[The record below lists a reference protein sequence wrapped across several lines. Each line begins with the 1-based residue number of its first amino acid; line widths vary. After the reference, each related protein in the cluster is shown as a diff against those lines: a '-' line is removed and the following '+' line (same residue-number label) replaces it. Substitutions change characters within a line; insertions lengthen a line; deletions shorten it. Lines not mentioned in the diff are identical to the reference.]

1 MLKDLNG
8 QVTKLPFYA
17 RASLILVGI
26 FVFITM
32 LCLGKGIIVPLLL
45 ALMLSILFSTVVD
58 YLVKH
63 KMDRVFA
70 IALTVVVAVSI
81 GALLA
86 IGIGSKMNLL
96 IDAWPVLVEKFN
108 QLQAQAVSWLS
119 ENFGVS
125 TKKANFWI
133 NEVRSDLMNLSGER
147 LGNTLAGVAK
157 IGVIL
162 VLVPVYIFL
171 ILYYQPII
179 IDFIHRAIG
188 TSHEKE
194 VSIVLSQTRSVLK
207 GYFAGLLIEL
217 VIVAAL
223 NTIGF
228 FILGIQFA
236 LLIGLIG
243 AILNLIPYIGG
254 LIMLGLSML
263 LALLTKEDPAFALY
277 AAMMFFGIQLID
289 NNFLMPKIVAS
300 KVRINALV
308 AIVVVI
314 AGGAMWGIAGMFLAI
329 PLTAILKV
337 IFDRIEALEPWGF
350 LLGDTMPPMV
360 RIKLQRKKAKV

>member
-8 QVTKLPFYA
+8 QVMKLPFYA

-32 LCLGKGIIVPLLL
+32 LCLGKAIIVPLLL
-45 ALMLSILFSTVVD
+45 ALILSILFSIVVD
-58 YLVKH
+58 YLVDR

-70 IALTVVVAVSI
+70 IALTVVVAVTI

-86 IGIGSKMNLL
+86 LWIGSKMNLL
-96 IDAWPVLVEKFN
+96 INALPVLIEKLDL
-108 QLQAQAVSWLS
+108 LQAQVVSWLS

-125 TKKANFWI
+125 TKKANYWI
-133 NEVRSDLMNLSGER
+133 NEVRSDLMSLSGESI
-147 LGNTLAGVAK
+147 GNTLAGLVK
-157 IGVIL
+157 VGVIL

-171 ILYYQPII
+171 ILFYQPII

-188 TSHEKE
+188 NHHEKD

-217 VIVAAL
+217 VIVAVL

-228 FILGIQFA
+228 WILGIEFA
-236 LLIGLIG
+236 LLIGIIG
-243 AILNLIPYIGG
+243 AVLNLIPYLGG
-254 LIMLGLSML
+254 LIMLGLSMFMT
-263 LALLTKEDPAFALY
+263 LLTKEDPVFALY
-277 AAMMFFGIQLID
+277 AALLFFGIQLID
-289 NNFLMPKIVAS
+289 NNFLVPKIVAS
-300 KVRINALV
+300 KVKVNALV

-314 AGGAMWGIAGMFLAI
+314 AGGAMWGIPGMFMAI
-329 PLTAILKV
+329 PLTAIIKV
-337 IFDRIEALEPWGF
+337 IFDRIKPLEPWGF

-360 RIKLQRKKAKV
+360 RIKLKKKAKV